1 MQPMETMMRAVLKWI
16 TVFFTI
22 SGATVVLAHHSF
34 TATYD
39 ENKEEKIEGTV
50 VQFMM
55 RNPHSM
61 LQVDIKGDDGVMHR
75 VAIEWAGATGL
86 SGEGITSKTL
96 RVGDVVVVRGTPG
109 RNKTEYRMRMLGI
122 ERPQDGWHW
131 GGTFK

>member
-1 MQPMETMMRAVLKWI
+1 MRAVLKWFA
-16 TVFFTI
+16 VFFAIT
-22 SGATVVLAHHSF
+22 GATVALAHHSF

-39 ENKEEKIEGTV
+39 EKKEEKIEGTV

-61 LQVDIKGDDGVMHR
+61 LLVDVKGEDGELHR

-96 RVGDVVVVRGTPG
+96 RVGDAVVVRGNPG
-109 RNKTEYRMRMLGI
+109 RNKTELRMRMLGI
-122 ERPQDGWHW
+122 ERPNDGWHW
-131 GGTFK
+131 GGTFQ

>member
-1 MQPMETMMRAVLKWI
+1 MRAVLKWFVAFFAI
-16 TVFFTI
+16 T
-22 SGATVVLAHHSF
+22 GATVALAHHSF

-39 ENKEEKIEGTV
+39 EKKEEKIEGSV

-61 LQVDIKGDDGVMHR
+61 LLVDIKGEDGQVHR

-96 RVGDVVVVRGTPG
+96 RVGDVVVVRGNPG

-122 ERPQDGWHW
+122 ERPSDGWHW
-131 GGTFK
+131 GGTFN